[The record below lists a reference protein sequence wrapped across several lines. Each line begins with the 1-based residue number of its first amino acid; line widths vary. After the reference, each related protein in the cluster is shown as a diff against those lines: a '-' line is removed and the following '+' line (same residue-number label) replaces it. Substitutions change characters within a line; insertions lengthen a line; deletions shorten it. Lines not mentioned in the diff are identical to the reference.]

1 MSGLTNTTMTALKVA
16 MAVAMTFQRETVQQ
30 CGGVPLDQLAQLTA
44 QLQPDWLPLQTRPV
58 CRTPPTPPPH
68 PLAHIPTHACLVLS
82 AACSLCKQAKAA
94 KGALCPG
101 PGVCSGRKVDTG
113 RQQARV
119 PRWDEEDGG
128 GCWTCLQ
135 HKSATAARLSNLAAP
150 LKTSCAN
157 LLEDTGGGYL
167 PQQLECQQ
175 LIRRLTSFASQPIIC
190 FLSRRVWILSVTG
203 VPIETTITPPT
214 NTYCHNLPVFT
225 PPAELVMAK

>member
-16 MAVAMTFQRETVQQ
+16 MAVAMTFHRGTVQQ
-30 CGGVPLDQLAQLTA
+30 CGGVPFDQLADPDSTITA
-44 QLQPDWLPLQTRPV
+44 RLASTADKTSVQNTPHTHPPSTGTHPHTCMPCIISCLLLMQTSQGCQRCTLPWSR
-58 CRTPPTPPPH
+58 
-68 PLAHIPTHACLVLS
+68 
-82 AACSLCKQAKAA
+82 
-94 KGALCPG
+94 G
-101 PGVCSGRKVDTG
+101 PAGRKVDTG

-150 LKTSCAN
+150 VKTSCAN

-225 PPAELVMAK
+225 PAAKLVMAK

>member
-58 CRTPPTPPPH
+58 CRTPPTPT
-68 PLAHIPTHACLVLS
+68 PTHWPTHLPYLPSIISCLLLMQTS
-82 AACSLCKQAKAA
+82 
-94 KGALCPG
+94 KGCQRCTLPWSRG
-101 PGVCSGRKVDTG
+101 PAGRKVDTG

-225 PPAELVMAK
+225 PTAKLVMAK